1 MVKNTISPLV
11 RAEVQWCGKRVY
23 CCHGNSEVFQ
33 LVCDKQLSVSC
44 NLSNGFEMFF
54 CSVLNLSFS
63 YGKNNIASES
73 SIRKMLCSM
82 GHWSLVSGARSRYT
96 QIDWFCCLVAVISA
110 GAPSLQHCLM
120 LVAEKLQTFSTVSE
134 CISITWF
141 APCRC
146 FQFGS
151 LSRARSRICT
161 SVLLLPGCCSQNT
174 SDSRAN
180 VVTGVYKSMPPGPVC
195 NHVSGEHYSA
205 HVVAFMHDALHD
217 KLIESGI
224 IL

>member
-1 MVKNTISPLV
+1 MGKIIPQVKAQML
-11 RAEVQWCGKRVY
+11 
-23 CCHGNSEVFQ
+23 
-33 LVCDKQLSVSC
+33 
-44 NLSNGFEMFF
+44 
-54 CSVLNLSFS
+54 
-63 YGKNNIASES
+63 
-73 SIRKMLCSM
+73 KMLCTM
-82 GHWSLVSGARSRYT
+82 GHWSLASTTRSRFTKIY
-96 QIDWFCCLVAVISA
+96 WYCCLVVVISA
-110 GAPSLQHCLM
+110 GAPLLQHCLM
-120 LVAEKLQTFSTVSE
+120 LVTEKLQTFSTVSE

-141 APCRC
+141 ALCRC

-180 VVTGVYKSMPPGPVC
+180 VVTGVYKPMSPRPVC

-217 KLIESGI
+217 KLIETGV
-224 IL
+224 ILLGRP